1 MSVGQIQQVSIGK
14 LCRNPTNART
24 HSKKQIAEIAQSIK
38 EFGFAV
44 PIVADEQL
52 VILAGHARYDAGR
65 LLGYRSV
72 PVVILS
78 GLSAA
83 KRRAF
88 VLADNKLAEKA
99 GYDRQALAV
108 ELDQLAPLLA
118 EEGYDIALTGFEPAE
133 IDSLVGE
140 LVDREDDPA
149 DELPEVASQAIS
161 RIGDKWQLG
170 AHRLLCGDATKEAD
184 VRKLMGR
191 KCAVMVFTD
200 PPYNVRISSV
210 QGRGK
215 SVTASSWQPP
225 AKCRAPNSPGS

>member
-78 GLSAA
+78 GLSDLP
-83 KRRAF
+83 RFFGPR
-88 VLADNKLAEKA
+88 LA
-99 GYDRQALAV
+99 
-108 ELDQLAPLLA
+108 
-118 EEGYDIALTGFEPAE
+118 
-133 IDSLVGE
+133 
-140 LVDREDDPA
+140 
-149 DELPEVASQAIS
+149 
-161 RIGDKWQLG
+161 
-170 AHRLLCGDATKEAD
+170 
-184 VRKLMGR
+184 
-191 KCAVMVFTD
+191 
-200 PPYNVRISSV
+200 
-210 QGRGK
+210 
-215 SVTASSWQPP
+215 
-225 AKCRAPNSPGS
+225 